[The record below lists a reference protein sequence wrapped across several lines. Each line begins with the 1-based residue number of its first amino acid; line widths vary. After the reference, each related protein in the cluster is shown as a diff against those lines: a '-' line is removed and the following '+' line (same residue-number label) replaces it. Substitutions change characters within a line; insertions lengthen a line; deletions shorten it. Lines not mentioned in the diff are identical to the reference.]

1 MATITKQGQKGNLT
15 KLDLDYKGTKDGE
28 DQVKNYLEIV
38 QQKIG
43 FIPNVLAAFAKFPKQ
58 FEGFTKLYNAL
69 MLGESGLTKL
79 EREMI
84 AVTVSS
90 ENHCF
95 YCLVAHGS
103 AVREL
108 SNDPQ
113 LGERI
118 AANFKS
124 AELPKKQEELL
135 SETLKKIDIV
145 ICTALIPGKK
155 APVIIKED
163 MINNMQAGSV
173 IYDLAAIQGGN
184 TAFTKADEI
193 IEKNGVKIMGE
204 SNILNRLPVSASNL
218 YAKNMFNFIE
228 NLYDKEKKEIN
239 INLEDE
245 IISKT
250 LIK

>member
-28 DQVKNYLEIV
+28 DQVKSYLEIV
-38 QQKIG
+38 HQKIG

-118 AANFKS
+118 AANFRS

-135 SETLKKIDIV
+135 
-145 ICTALIPGKK
+145 
-155 APVIIKED
+155 
-163 MINNMQAGSV
+163 N
-173 IYDLAAIQGGN
+173 
-184 TAFTKADEI
+184 FTKKLTKDPSEI
-193 IEKNGVKIMGE
+193 GE
-204 SNILNRLPVSASNL
+204 NDRKKLRDVGYTDRDIWDISAIVGLFNMTNRLASATEMEPNNNYHNL
-218 YAKNMFNFIE
+218 AR
-228 NLYDKEKKEIN
+228 
-239 INLEDE
+239 
-245 IISKT
+245 
-250 LIK
+250 

>member
-1 MATITKQGQKGNLT
+1 MATIIKQGQKSNLT
-15 KLDLDYKGTKDGE
+15 KLDLDYEGTKDGE

-38 QQKIG
+38 QQKLG

-118 AANFKS
+118 AANFRS

-135 SETLKKIDIV
+135 
-145 ICTALIPGKK
+145 
-155 APVIIKED
+155 
-163 MINNMQAGSV
+163 N
-173 IYDLAAIQGGN
+173 
-184 TAFTKADEI
+184 FTKKLTKDPSEI
-193 IEKNGVKIMGE
+193 CENDRKKLRNVGYTDRDIWDISAIVGLFNMT
-204 SNILNRLPVSASNL
+204 NRLASATEMEPNNNYHNL
-218 YAKNMFNFIE
+218 AR
-228 NLYDKEKKEIN
+228 
-239 INLEDE
+239 
-245 IISKT
+245 
-250 LIK
+250 

>member
-1 MATITKQGQKGNLT
+1 MATIIKQGQKGNLT
-15 KLDLDYKGTKDGE
+15 KLDLDYEGTKDEE
-28 DQVKNYLEIV
+28 DQVNNYLEIV
-38 QQKIG
+38 QQKLG

-118 AANFKS
+118 AANFRS

-135 SETLKKIDIV
+135 
-145 ICTALIPGKK
+145 
-155 APVIIKED
+155 
-163 MINNMQAGSV
+163 N
-173 IYDLAAIQGGN
+173 
-184 TAFTKADEI
+184 FTKKLTKDPSEI
-193 IEKNGVKIMGE
+193 VENDRKKLRDVGYTDRDIWDISAIVGLFNMT
-204 SNILNRLPVSASNL
+204 NRLASATEMEPNNNYHNL
-218 YAKNMFNFIE
+218 AR
-228 NLYDKEKKEIN
+228 
-239 INLEDE
+239 
-245 IISKT
+245 
-250 LIK
+250 

>member
-15 KLDLDYKGTKDGE
+15 KLDLDYEGTKDGE

-38 QQKIG
+38 QQKLG

-118 AANFKS
+118 AANFRS

-135 SETLKKIDIV
+135 
-145 ICTALIPGKK
+145 
-155 APVIIKED
+155 
-163 MINNMQAGSV
+163 N
-173 IYDLAAIQGGN
+173 
-184 TAFTKADEI
+184 FTKKLTKDPSEI
-193 IEKNGVKIMGE
+193 GE
-204 SNILNRLPVSASNL
+204 NDRKKLRDVGYTDRDIWDISAIVGMFNMTNRLASATEMEPNNNYHNL
-218 YAKNMFNFIE
+218 AR
-228 NLYDKEKKEIN
+228 
-239 INLEDE
+239 
-245 IISKT
+245 
-250 LIK
+250 

>member
-15 KLDLDYKGTKDGE
+15 KLDLNYQGTKDGE

-38 QQKIG
+38 QQKLG

-69 MLGESGLTKL
+69 MLGDSGLTKL

-118 AANFKS
+118 AANFRS

-135 SETLKKIDIV
+135 
-145 ICTALIPGKK
+145 
-155 APVIIKED
+155 
-163 MINNMQAGSV
+163 N
-173 IYDLAAIQGGN
+173 
-184 TAFTKADEI
+184 FTKKLTKDPSEI
-193 IEKNGVKIMGE
+193 GE
-204 SNILNRLPVSASNL
+204 NDRKKLRDVGYTDRDIWDISAIVGLFNMTNRLASATEMEPNNNYHNL
-218 YAKNMFNFIE
+218 AR
-228 NLYDKEKKEIN
+228 
-239 INLEDE
+239 
-245 IISKT
+245 
-250 LIK
+250 